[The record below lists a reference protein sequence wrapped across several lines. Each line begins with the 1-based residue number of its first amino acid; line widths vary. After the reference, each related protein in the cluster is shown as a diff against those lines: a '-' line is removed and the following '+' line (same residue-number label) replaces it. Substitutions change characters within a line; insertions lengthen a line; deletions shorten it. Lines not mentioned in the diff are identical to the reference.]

1 MIRPPS
7 WCAGAIPDKN
17 KGWVDPNSGD
27 ILISSRF
34 TQADIDEFYGLPSI
48 PEVQK
53 IQPKPEPAAA
63 VNPHIPQEPE
73 PMVEAIEVDE
83 DDVPTDWNQDGE
95 IDELEAMSKIEL
107 ELLGREHGVELD
119 RRLTKEKL
127 VETMRGILSK

>member
-1 MIRPPS
+1 MAIRPPS

-53 IQPKPEPAAA
+53 IQPKPEP
-63 VNPHIPQEPE
+63 E

-83 DDVPTDWNQDGE
+83 DDVPTDWNEDGE
-95 IDELEAMSKIEL
+95 IDELEAMSKVEL

-119 RRLTKEKL
+119 RRLTKPKL

>member
-1 MIRPPS
+1 MAIRPPS

-53 IQPKPEPAAA
+53 IQPVTA
-63 VNPHIPQEPE
+63 E
-73 PMVEAIEVDE
+73 PMFSEPVEAIEVDE
-83 DDVPTDWNQDGE
+83 DDVPTDWNKDGE
-95 IDELEAMSKIEL
+95 IDELEAMSKVEL

-119 RRLTKEKL
+119 RRLTKPKL

>member
-1 MIRPPS
+1 MAIRPPS

-53 IQPKPEPAAA
+53 IQPEP
-63 VNPHIPQEPE
+63 EPE

-83 DDVPTDWNQDGE
+83 DDVPTDWNEDGE
-95 IDELEAMSKIEL
+95 IDELEAMSKVEL